1 VWGTEHAQA
10 RRATA
15 QGPNGREQGWG
26 SWGEAAM
33 PLPPARGGSGQS
45 LENFDFW
52 SMLQGAHASL
62 KVLEKN
68 YLFFPG
74 PGTSLRSE

>member
-1 VWGTEHAQA
+1 VWGIEHTQP

-15 QGPNGREQGWG
+15 QSPNGRGHGWG

-45 LENFDFW
+45 VENFDFW

-62 KVLEKN
+62 MKVLENN
-68 YLFFPG
+68 YLFFQD
-74 PGTSLRSE
+74 LERL